1 MRDKMLEKSKSS
13 ECASSRHDTNSPS
26 VVRGAE
32 MERWMEG
39 GITEEKA
46 KGGKKK
52 GTLTIAKVN
61 KMK

>member
-13 ECASSRHDTNSPS
+13 ECASSRHETNSPS

-39 GITEEKA
+39 VMGEEKG
-46 KGGKKK
+46 KEGKKK
-52 GTLTIAKVN
+52 GTLTIAKVF
-61 KMK
+61 